1 MVFGGGGARPAAM
14 ACPTVRTLTLNPSID
29 MSGDVATVEPV
40 VKLRMTN
47 EQFDAGGG
55 GINVARV
62 LNRLGTPV
70 EAVYLAGGANGH
82 TLSHVLER
90 MGLPHEA
97 VPIAGDSRLSMT
109 VHERATGREYRFVP
123 QGPEVSDSEVEAA
136 LAAATDCI
144 SPWFV
149 ASGSLPRGVA
159 AEVYA
164 RIRAR
169 LPDSVRFVIDTSGK
183 ALAPALAGGG
193 LHLVKA
199 SGEEFAEATGTT
211 FAGQAEVAAAAR
223 KLVRDGKAAIVA
235 VSFADAGAIL
245 ADEGGSW
252 SIGAADVVARSTV
265 GAGDSFLAGMVH
277 ALAAGMDSA
286 EALRWATAAGAATVG
301 RPGTG
306 LCTADEVMAMLT
318 RVPQPSPFC
327 E

>member
-1 MVFGGGGARPAAM
+1 MVFGGGGARPATM

-29 MSGDVATVEPV
+29 MSGDVAAVEPA

-47 EQFDAGGG
+47 ERFDAGGG

-62 LNRLGTPV
+62 LHRLGTEV

-82 TLSHVLER
+82 TLGHVLER

-97 VPIAGDSRLSMT
+97 VAIAGDSRLSMT
-109 VHERATGREYRFVP
+109 VHETATGREYRFVP
-123 QGPEVSDSEVEAA
+123 QGPEVRDAEIEAA

-159 AEVYA
+159 ADIYA

-169 LPDSVRFVIDTSGK
+169 LPAEVNFAIDTSGA
-183 ALAPALAGGG
+183 ALAPALAAGG

-199 SGEEFAEATGTT
+199 SGDEFAEAVGTA
-211 FAGQAEVAAAAR
+211 FARPVDCAAAAR
-223 KLVRDGKAAIVA
+223 RLVGEGAATIVA
-235 VSFADAGAIL
+235 VSFADSGAIV
-245 ADEGGSW
+245 ADERGAW
-252 SIGAADVVARSTV
+252 SIPAADIVARSTV
-265 GAGDSFLAGMVH
+265 GAGDSFLAGMIH
-277 ALAAGMDSA
+277 ALAAGMDA
-286 EALRWATAAGAATVG
+286 VEALRWGTAAGAATVS

-306 LCTADEVMAMLT
+306 LCTAGEVKAMLAK
-318 RVPQPSPFC
+318 VPRPTPIG